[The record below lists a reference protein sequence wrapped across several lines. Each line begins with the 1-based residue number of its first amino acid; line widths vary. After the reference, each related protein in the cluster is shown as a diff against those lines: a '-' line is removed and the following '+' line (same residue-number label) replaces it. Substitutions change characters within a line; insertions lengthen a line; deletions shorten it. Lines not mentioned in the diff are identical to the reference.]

1 MAHESFESPQVAALL
16 NSRFV
21 SIKVDREERPDLD
34 RIYMGA
40 VQALT
45 GSGGW
50 PMSVF
55 LTPEGH
61 PFYGG
66 TYFPPEPRH
75 GLPGFTH
82 LLSQIADAW
91 STRREE
97 ITRAGNELVDDLL
110 RRSGRLRAASIAGE
124 QALNTA
130 IQHLIETHDDRWGGW
145 GSGPK
150 FPQPMALEFLLR
162 TFRATGDP
170 NVLGI
175 INAALEAMA
184 RGGIYDQ
191 IGGGFHRYTV
201 DGRWLIPHFEKM
213 LYDNAQL
220 ANVYVHAWQVT
231 GRPLYRAVAEETLNY
246 LAREMRLPAGGY
258 ASTQDADT
266 EGVEGDT
273 YLWMPAEIQSVLGE
287 DAARFAASYP
297 TTREGNYE
305 GRNILT
311 YSGQEGER
319 EALADRRAALLA
331 HRAQRSQPR
340 RDGKVICSWNG
351 LLLAALAEAGVA
363 LGESAYIASA
373 QSLGAFLT
381 EQMRAADGRMVHIW
395 HEGESRPEGYLE
407 DQAATVHGLIAL
419 YQATWDERWV
429 ATAREIMEL
438 SIAHFWDD
446 GWFDTADDHEALIVR
461 PREAQDN
468 ATPSG
473 PALATLGLLRL
484 ARYYEDDRYA
494 RMAESELATMRGA
507 AARFPEAFAQWL
519 SALDLA
525 HRPRVDV
532 AIGGTP
538 AGAEAQALLNVLNDS
553 APERLVAIGM
563 EAALPIL
570 AGRTP
575 VAGHA
580 AAYVCLGQ
588 RCLPPVTTPLALA
601 QILDRDREGAQRGDT
616 ETGDQYVTEEQS
628 SDHPCGG

>member
-1 MAHESFESPQVAALL
+1 MTNRLAREHSPYLQQHAENPVDWYPWGEEALERARSEDRPIFLSIGYSACHWCHVMAHESFESPQVAALL

-381 EQMRAADGRMVHIW
+381 EQMRAAGATPQTIVL
-395 HEGESRPEGYLE
+395 EPEGRNTAPAVAVAASSSVSSRVSRRSSAGLSPIRSVASSLAE
-407 DQAATVHGLIAL
+407 SGRGSPNESSASRRIASSACDACGPCAVTTSSSPSPTPSVATPVRLRALTGPRPSVPFATV
-419 YQATWDERWV
+419 T
-429 ATAREIMEL
+429 TA
-438 SIAHFWDD
+438 SYSA
-446 GWFDTADDHEALIVR
+446 AVR
-461 PREAQDN
+461 TSSAAGRAWM
-468 ATPSG
+468 PSG
-473 PALATLGLLRL
+473 VRTVSRIVSPLG
-484 ARYYEDDRYA
+484 ARA
-494 RMAESELATMRGA
+494 WS
-507 AARFPEAFAQWL
+507 
-519 SALDLA
+519 
-525 HRPRVDV
+525 
-532 AIGGTP
+532 P
-538 AGAEAQALLNVLNDS
+538 AGWPKLS
-553 APERLVAIGM
+553 FTHFR
-563 EAALPIL
+563 
-570 AGRTP
+570 
-575 VAGHA
+575 
-580 AAYVCLGQ
+580 
-588 RCLPPVTTPLALA
+588 
-601 QILDRDREGAQRGDT
+601 
-616 ETGDQYVTEEQS
+616 S
-628 SDHPCGG
+628 SRSI